1 MRIAIVGAGSVGAT
15 LAYACLL
22 RGVGGTLALYD
33 VDAAKV
39 EAQVLDLR
47 HGLGFLPAARVDGGD
62 DIEICREADV
72 VVLAAGAKQAPGQT
86 RLDLAA
92 SNVALCRDLVPR
104 LVAVAPAA
112 LFLVVS
118 NPVDVLTWAVQ
129 HLSDLPAGRVFGSG
143 TVLDSA
149 RLRQLLGRRCG
160 VAVPN
165 VHAFV
170 AGEHG
175 DSEIALWSSATIAGV
190 PLRSWVSPGGG
201 RLDEGDLEEVLDE
214 VRGAADR
221 IIAGKGATNFAIGV
235 AGARILEAI
244 ERDERRVLTVSA
256 LTDGAHGLREV
267 CLSVPRIVDRSG
279 VAGTVEVALDEAES
293 EGLQRSAEA
302 IRKVAR
308 SLGIA
313 ES

>member
-1 MRIAIVGAGSVGAT
+1 
-15 LAYACLL
+15 
-22 RGVGGTLALYD
+22 
-33 VDAAKV
+33 
-39 EAQVLDLR
+39 
-47 HGLGFLPAARVDGGD
+47 VDGGD
-62 DIEICREADV
+62 DIEICRDADV
-72 VVLAAGAKQAPGQT
+72 VVLAAGAKQAPGQS

-112 LFLVVS
+112 LLLVVS
-118 NPVDVLTWAVQ
+118 NPVDVLTWAVLR
-129 HLSDLPAGRVFGSG
+129 LSDLPAGRVFGSG

-149 RLRQLLGRRCG
+149 RLRQLLAHRCG

-190 PLRSWVSPGGG
+190 PLRSWAGAGGG

-256 LTDGAHGLREV
+256 LTDAGHGLHDV

-279 VAGTVEVALDEAES
+279 VVGTVEVALDEAES
-293 EGLQRSAEA
+293 EGLRRSAEA
-302 IRKVAR
+302 IREVAR

-313 ES
+313 GS